1 MNTKTLRKAA
11 LAAAICSVSAG
22 TFSSGAMA
30 AGFALQESST
40 SGLGRAFAAENAI
53 GDNAA
58 ILARNPAGS
67 ALFNEM
73 AFSVGVTY
81 VDPDIDAAGITD
93 YYLLTAAGP
102 TLAGSIYAEANDYA
116 SSAWVP
122 NAYFAMPL
130 DDCWSF
136 GLAMNTDY
144 GLETDFDSDWP
155 VTHIADQTE
164 LLSVNI
170 APSVA
175 FDFNNQF
182 SIGVSVNFLYADA
195 TLKSKVPNNFL
206 LDPQAQQ
213 LLGTSVSNARLLDAE
228 GDDWDYGWSI
238 GALWRSVD
246 GRTHIGVSYQSELDP
261 EIEADVDSDLL
272 QAFNNMG
279 QPIGT
284 FNNERADLTLD
295 LPDTF
300 ELGIYHRFH
309 DEWGVA
315 LGAMWTDW
323 DDFER
328 LEAFFPDQTAGG
340 NPIPDYNP
348 LLIKEE
354 NFKTG
359 WRYSLGLEYYPCDE
373 VTWRVGYAYDNGAA
387 RDGLNGDAVA
397 ESAAFG
403 FNNGNGLPA
412 TWRTLSIPD
421 ADRQWVTFG
430 GTYKLNNQLSIDGG
444 LAYLWGDDEPI
455 QEFQA
460 LPLTPDVGLGTYFNG
475 GTTNL
480 EAWLLGASLNYSF

>member
-1 MNTKTLRKAA
+1 MTIKNLRKAA
-11 LAAAICSVSAG
+11 LATAICSVCGGA
-22 TFSSGAMA
+22 FSSGALA

-73 AFSVGVTY
+73 AFSVGGTY
-81 VDPDIDAAGITD
+81 VNPEIDAAGTTTYFFQD
-93 YYLLTAAGP
+93 PATGQPAQFSVYD
-102 TLAGSIYAEANDYA
+102 EADDYA
-116 SSAWVP
+116 SSAFVP
-122 NAYFAMPL
+122 NAYLAVPF

-136 GLAMNTDY
+136 GLALNTDY
-144 GLETDFDSDWP
+144 GLETDFAGAWP

-175 FDFNNQF
+175 FDWNNQF

-195 TLKSKVPNNFL
+195 TLNSKVPADFALAPNLSNNK
-206 LDPQAQQ
+206 
-213 LLGTSVSNARLLDAE
+213 LLDAE

-238 GALWRSVD
+238 GGLWRSVD
-246 GRTHIGVSYQSELDP
+246 GRTHIGISYQSELDP
-261 EIEADVDSDLL
+261 EIDADVDSDFLPD
-272 QAFNNMG
+272 FNNL
-279 QPIGT
+279 PNT
-284 FNNERADLTLD
+284 LHNEPANLTLD

-300 ELGIYHRFH
+300 ELGIYHRFNN
-309 DEWGVA
+309 EWGVA
-315 LGAMWTDW
+315 FGAMWTDW

-328 LEAFFPDQTAGG
+328 LEAYFPDQPPNGTV
-340 NPIPDYNP
+340 PVDYNP

-354 NFKTG
+354 NFKSG
-359 WRYSLGLEYYPCDE
+359 WRYSLGVEYYPCEE

-387 RDGLNGDAVA
+387 RDGLNEDETLAT
-397 ESAAFG
+397 G
-403 FNNGNGLPA
+403 FDV

-421 ADRQWVTFG
+421 ASRNWVTFG
-430 GTYKLNNQLSIDGG
+430 GTYEFNNKMSIDGG

-455 QEFQA
+455 QEFTSNP
-460 LPLTPDVGLGTYFNG
+460 LPTYFDG

>member
-1 MNTKTLRKAA
+1 MTIKTLRRAA
-11 LAAAICSVSAG
+11 LAAAICSVSTG
-22 TFSSGAMA
+22 IFSSGAMA
-30 AGFALQESST
+30 AGFGLQESST

-81 VDPDIDAAGITD
+81 VNPEIDAAGTTD
-93 YYLLTAAGP
+93 YYLLTPTGP
-102 TLAGSIYAEANDYA
+102 TLAGSVYAKANDYA
-116 SSAWVP
+116 SSAAVP
-122 NAYFAMPL
+122 NAYLAVPF

-136 GLAMNTDY
+136 GLAINTDY

-155 VTHIADQTE
+155 VTHIADKTE
-164 LLSVNI
+164 LISVDI

-175 FDFNNQF
+175 FDYNNQF

-206 LDPQAQQ
+206 LDPLAEQV
-213 LLGTSVSNARLLDAE
+213 LGTSVSNAKLLDAD

-246 GRTHIGVSYQSELDP
+246 GRTRIALSYQSELDP
-261 EIEADVDSDLL
+261 EIDADVDSDLL
-272 QAFNNMG
+272 RAYDNAGNVV
-279 QPIGT
+279 GT
-284 FNNERADLTLD
+284 FHNERANLTLD
-295 LPDTF
+295 LPDIAEF
-300 ELGIYHRFH
+300 GIYHRF
-309 DEWGVA
+309 DEHWGVA
-315 LGAMWTDW
+315 FGALWTDW
-323 DDFER
+323 DDFQR
-328 LEAFFPDQTAGG
+328 LEAYFPDQRVNG

-348 LLIKEE
+348 LHIKEE
-354 NFKTG
+354 NFQSG

-373 VTWRVGYAYDNGAA
+373 VTWRVGYAYDEGAA
-387 RDGLNGDAVA
+387 RDGLNHDGIE
-397 ESAAFG
+397 ESAAYG
-403 FNNGNGLPA
+403 LGGGLGLPV
-412 TWRTLSIPD
+412 TWRSLSIPD

-430 GTYKLNNQLSIDGG
+430 GTFKFNNQLSIDAG

-460 LPLTPDVGLGTYFNG
+460 LPLTDTVGLGTYFNG

-480 EAWLLGASLNYSF
+480 EAWLVGASLNYSF

>member
-1 MNTKTLRKAA
+1 MTIKTLRKAA

-73 AFSVGVTY
+73 AFSIGATY
-81 VDPDIDAAGITD
+81 VNPEIDAAGTTD
-93 YYLLTAAGP
+93 YYLLTATGP
-102 TLAGSIYAEANDYA
+102 SLAGSIFDTADDYA
-116 SSAWVP
+116 SSAVVP
-122 NAYFAMPL
+122 NAYLAVPF

-144 GLETDFDSDWP
+144 GLETDFNSSWP
-155 VTHIADQTE
+155 VTHIADKTE

-175 FDFNNQF
+175 FDWNDQF
-182 SIGVSVNFLYADA
+182 SIGVSANILYADA

-206 LDPQAQQ
+206 LDPLAEQV
-213 LLGTSVSNARLLDAE
+213 LGGPVSNARILDAD
-228 GDDWDYGWSI
+228 GDDWEYGWSV
-238 GALWRSVD
+238 GMLWRSVD

-261 EIEADVDSDLL
+261 EIEADVNSDLL
-272 QAFNNMG
+272 TSVNTGLPFD
-279 QPIGT
+279 
-284 FNNERADLTLD
+284 NERANLTLD
-295 LPDTF
+295 LPDTL
-300 ELGIYHRFH
+300 ELGLYHRFH

-323 DDFER
+323 DDFQR
-328 LEAFFPDQTAGG
+328 LEAFFPRQRVNGQ
-340 NPIPDYNP
+340 PFPEYNP
-348 LLIKEE
+348 LKIKEE
-354 NFKTG
+354 NFKSG
-359 WRYSLGLEYYPCDE
+359 WRYSLGVEYYPCDE

-387 RDGLNGDAVA
+387 RDGFNNDAIA

-403 FNNGNGLPA
+403 LGAGQGLPV

-430 GTYKLNNQLSIDGG
+430 GTYKVNNQLSIDGG
-444 LAYLWGDDEPI
+444 LAYLWGDDERI

-460 LPLTPDVGLGTYFNG
+460 LPLTPDVGLGTYFDG

-480 EAWLLGASLNYSF
+480 EAWLVGASLNYSF

>member
-1 MNTKTLRKAA
+1 MTIKTLRKAA
-11 LAAAICSVSAG
+11 LATAICSVCGG
-22 TFSSGAMA
+22 TFSSGALA

-81 VDPDIDAAGITD
+81 VNPEIDAAGDTTYFIPNPQDPTGAP
-93 YYLLTAAGP
+93 LTF
-102 TLAGSIYAEANDYA
+102 SVYDEAEDYA
-116 SSAWVP
+116 TSAWVP
-122 NAYFAMPL
+122 NAYFVLPV

-144 GLETDFDSDWP
+144 GLETDFDNDWP
-155 VTHIADQTE
+155 VTHIANKTE

-175 FDFNNQF
+175 FDWNDQF
-182 SIGVSVNFLYADA
+182 SIGVSANFLYADA
-195 TLKSKVPNNFL
+195 TLKSSVPEDL
-206 LDPQAQQ
+206 ILDPI
-213 LLGTSVSNARLLDAE
+213 LGTNLSGTSILDAE

-261 EIEADVDSDLL
+261 EIDADVDSELL
-272 QAFNNMG
+272 PAFDNAGNI
-279 QPIGT
+279 IGT
-284 FNNERADLTLD
+284 FSNERANLTLD

-315 LGAMWTDW
+315 FGAMWTDW

-328 LEAFFPDQTAGG
+328 LEAFFPDQRVGG
-340 NPIPDYNP
+340 EAFSTYNP

-354 NFKTG
+354 NFSSG
-359 WRYSLGLEYYPCDE
+359 WRYSLGVEYYPCDE
-373 VTWRVGYAYDNGAA
+373 VTWRVGYAYDEGAA
-387 RDGLNGDAVA
+387 RDGLFEEETLAT
-397 ESAAFG
+397 G
-403 FNNGNGLPA
+403 FDV

-444 LAYLWGDDEPI
+444 LAYLWGDDETI
-455 QEFQA
+455 QEF
-460 LPLTPDVGLGTYFNG
+460 TDVPVPTYFNG

-480 EAWLLGASLNYSF
+480 EAWLVGASLNYSF

>member
-1 MNTKTLRKAA
+1 MTIKTLRKAA
-11 LAAAICSVSAG
+11 LAAAICSVYGG
-22 TFSSGAMA
+22 TFSSGALA

-40 SGLGRAFAAENAI
+40 TGLGRAFAAENAI

-81 VDPDIDAAGITD
+81 VNPEIDAAGTTD
-93 YYLLTAAGP
+93 YYLLTSTGPSLAASVFD
-102 TLAGSIYAEANDYA
+102 TANDYA
-116 SSAWVP
+116 SSAFVP
-122 NAYFAMPL
+122 NAYLAVPF

-144 GLETDFDSDWP
+144 GLETDFDADWP
-155 VTHIADQTE
+155 VTHIADKTE

-175 FDFNNQF
+175 FDWNDQF
-182 SIGVSVNFLYADA
+182 SIGVSANFLYADA
-195 TLKSKVPNNFL
+195 TLKSKVPRDFV
-206 LDPQAQQ
+206 LDAAAQQ
-213 LLGTSVSNARLLDAE
+213 LLGTSVSDARILDAD

-272 QAFNNMG
+272 QAFNNAG

-284 FNNERADLTLD
+284 FSNERANLTLD

-315 LGAMWTDW
+315 FGAMWTDW

-328 LEAFFPDQTAGG
+328 LEAFFPGQVAGG
-340 NPIPDYNP
+340 EPIPDYNP

-354 NFKTG
+354 NFSSG

-373 VTWRVGYAYDNGAA
+373 VTWRIGYAYDEGAA
-387 RDGLNGDAVA
+387 RNGFNEDAILESQSVGFVPDGLPV
-397 ESAAFG
+397 
-403 FNNGNGLPA
+403 

-421 ADRQWVTFG
+421 ANRQWVTFG
-430 GTYKLNNQLSIDGG
+430 GTYEFNNQLSIDGG
-444 LAYLWGDDEPI
+444 LAYLWGDDERI

-460 LPLTPDVGLGTYFNG
+460 LPLTPDIGLGTYFDG

-480 EAWLLGASLNYSF
+480 EAWLIGASLNYSF